1 MKKRLLTITFALFV
15 FSIPLLSVVNG
26 QALSDVLKDLRSEL
40 KMVFEQRTQ
49 EQKQFQENYDRE
61 HKRMVDIITASN
73 ELSLLLYT
81 QESDMTFDLA
91 YALNKVTSAYKDFS
105 KDRKPYDRFVQELNT
120 EIDRYARLI
129 EALRRLPP
137 VMKEIEIEIVPDSLL
152 YHNDSLDQRISDISS
167 SLEKE
172 VIRIAIKDSLSS
184 PFVLDEEGEVHRD
197 SCIRYA
203 SELLK
208 MYADNRDVMVAD
220 SSHYQAAYWRMKEA
234 YDYAQS
240 RYRELEKYHTLKQ
253 SLYWQKNRLN
263 RLKQRKAGLEYQIRE
278 KVYDMCYGS
287 KEMFRR
293 QHRLMENGYKTHEKW
308 HNDFI
313 RSRDRNIFYLGSSD
327 ESFGNQ
333 MCRLK
338 YNSQTGF
345 FTLELR
351 KEYKYC
357 TDKKACSKYIRLGG
371 LDFKYMKDN
380 LAEILESYDTAGNGS
395 YPLSYRFHR
404 TGNRWYL
411 QAIFEQSFTDYRT
424 VSKYGAVGLDYN
436 DGFIELSETDSS
448 GNLTGLKHFT
458 LKNHG
463 TGKKAE
469 AEIRDVIAEITG
481 YAEKRCKDIVIEDL
495 DFKRKKACGTAR
507 SGKKSRK
514 YNRMLHLF
522 DYHRYKQTLQNT
534 GFNHRVNIVIVNPK
548 NTSKIGK
555 QKYCG
560 SRKLNIHQ
568 AAAYVI
574 ARRGQGYNDKLTA

>member
-1 MKKRLLTITFALFV
+1 MMRPGCQAKRLMHLTGSICNQGVPECKPTGFFELGGDAVPSRVYTIETRIPGSSKVVDYLNTYVTEYSALTRRMWHDMTSPDFKERFPAMSRYV
-15 FSIPLLSVVNG
+15 TYICRKYGLLKRTVNSIRF
-26 QALSDVLKDLRSEL
+26 DVQGRMKSLMEL
-40 KMVFEQRTQ
+40 KKT
-49 EQKQFQENYDRE
+49 
-61 HKRMVDIITASN
+61 
-73 ELSLLLYT
+73 
-81 QESDMTFDLA
+81 
-91 YALNKVTSAYKDFS
+91 
-105 KDRKPYDRFVQELNT
+105 
-120 EIDRYARLI
+120 
-129 EALRRLPP
+129 
-137 VMKEIEIEIVPDSLL
+137 
-152 YHNDSLDQRISDISS
+152 
-167 SLEKE
+167 
-172 VIRIAIKDSLSS
+172 
-184 PFVLDEEGEVHRD
+184 
-197 SCIRYA
+197 
-203 SELLK
+203 ELLQTDIK
-208 MYADNRDVMVAD
+208 INSCGDRIKSIKSQLDMLK
-220 SSHYQAAYWRMKEA
+220 QKAAA
-234 YDYAQS
+234 NSLGD
-240 RYRELEKYHTLKQ
+240 RELEKYQNLKQ

-380 LAEILESYDTAGNGS
+380 LAEILESYDTAGNGRW
-395 YPLSYRFHR
+395 PLSYRFHK